1 MIKIFYNNK
10 VLTISEVSL
19 DDNSVTKIDFS
30 DKEAVINAINN
41 FINLDNLFLLNI
53 FGTDEQ
59 IILKELSLNFKVINA
74 AGGLVRDSTNKILF
88 IKRLGFWDLPKGK
101 LEKGES
107 IDVAAI
113 REVCEECGINDVDLK
128 IIMPLTNAFHIYKL
142 NEKVILKN
150 THWFLMSFVGKYP
163 LTPQTEED
171 ITEIIWVEKED
182 LSDVLVESYPSIRQV
197 FDGFYQVAQ

>member
-128 IIMPLTNAFHIYKL
+128 IITPLTNAFHIYKL

>member
-1 MIKIFYNNK
+1 
-10 VLTISEVSL
+10 
-19 DDNSVTKIDFS
+19 
-30 DKEAVINAINN
+30 
-41 FINLDNLFLLNI
+41 
-53 FGTDEQ
+53 
-59 IILKELSLNFKVINA
+59 
-74 AGGLVRDSTNKILF
+74 LVRDSTNKILF